1 MRNFVEHWSVTHQ
14 TQALFLRSRIASRLS
29 AKRSDFNAIVWQLR
43 RWLPLCKRLA
53 KDEVR
58 TDGALGWAGLG
69 WAGLGWAGLG
79 IALGAGLGLPLGWAG
94 LGLGLPLG
102 LGLGLPLG
110 LGWAGLGIALGVGLG
125 LDCTLGWAWGWAG
138 LGSDQ

>member
-1 MRNFVEHWSVTHQ
+1 MRDFVEHWSVTHQ

-69 WAGLGWAGLG
+69 
-79 IALGAGLGLPLGWAG
+79 LGLH
-94 LGLGLPLG
+94 LGLH
-102 LGLGLPLG
+102 LG
-110 LGWAGLGIALGVGLG
+110 LGWAGLGIALW
-125 LDCTLGWAWGWAG
+125 DCTLGWAWGWAG